1 LARKRKIGAFF
12 MSKPHI
18 IIIGAG
24 FTGVAT
30 AHDLALRGCD
40 VTVIERGDICNGTSG
55 RTHGLLHSGGR
66 YAVKDKESAV
76 ECIEENMILRRIVPQ
91 VIEPNGGLFI
101 AIEESDLSYAEQFIE
116 SCEEC
121 GIQIDELTPQQALKL
136 EPNINPNLL
145 SAFIIPDGT
154 FDPLRLALAFAGTAK
169 HNGARFRTFTE
180 VEGLLTDGQG
190 NVNGVKVLDRAAN
203 RLLELRADV
212 VVNATGAWAGQITG
226 MAGLDAPVQPTP
238 GIMVA
243 YDQRLVQRA
252 VNRLNVPG
260 DGDIVLPQRR
270 MVVVGT
276 TSFDAENVDYIP
288 VTEDQVKLMLERG
301 SELIPGIRNTKPRGI
316 YMATRPLVGGGSGR
330 SIARTF
336 KCFDHK
342 ETHGIDGLVTITG
355 GKATTL
361 RIMAEKT
368 ADVVCAKLG
377 IDMSCVTKETPLL
390 SYRQYYTIPN

>member
-1 LARKRKIGAFF
+1 
-12 MSKPHI
+12 MSKPHV

-40 VTVIERGDICNGTSG
+40 VTVVERGDLCNGTSG

-66 YAVKDKESAV
+66 YAVTDKESAV
-76 ECIEENMILRRIVPQ
+76 ECIDENMILRKIVPQ
-91 VIEPNGGLFI
+91 VIEPNDGLFI
-101 AIEESDLSYAEQFIE
+101 AIDEGDLNFAEQFIE
-116 SCEEC
+116 GCQECHIPIEE
-121 GIQIDELTPQQALKL
+121 LKPQEVLKL
-136 EPNINPNLL
+136 EPNINPKVLM
-145 SAFIIPDGT
+145 AFLIPDGT

-169 HNGARFRTFTE
+169 HNGAKFRTYHE
-180 VEGLLTDGQG
+180 VQGLLLDGQG
-190 NVNGVKVLDRAAN
+190 NVTGIKVLDRAAN
-203 RLLELRADV
+203 KIEEMRADV
-212 VVNATGAWAGQITG
+212 VVNATGAWAGEITG
-226 MAGLDAPVQPTP
+226 LAGLNVPVKPTP

-243 YDQRLVQRA
+243 YDQRFVQRA
-252 VNRLNVPG
+252 LNRLNTPG
-260 DGDIVLPQRR
+260 DGDIILPQRR

-301 SELIPGIRNTKPRGI
+301 SELIPGIRNAKPRGI
-316 YMATRPLVGGGSGR
+316 YMAARPLVGGGSGR

-342 ETHGIDGLVTITG
+342 ETHNIDGLVTITG

-361 RIMAEKT
+361 RAMAEKT
-368 ADVVCAKLG
+368 SDVVCAKLG
-377 IDMSCVTKETPLL
+377 ISTPCVTKETPLL
-390 SYRQYYTIPN
+390 SYRQYYASSN